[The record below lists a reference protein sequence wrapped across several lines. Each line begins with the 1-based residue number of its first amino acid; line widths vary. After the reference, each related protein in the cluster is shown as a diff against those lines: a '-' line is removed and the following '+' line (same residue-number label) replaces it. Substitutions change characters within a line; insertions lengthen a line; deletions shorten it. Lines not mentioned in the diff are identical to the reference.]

1 VNVMPYRPVEPPL
14 FAHLSPLAV
23 KKLVE
28 LDPTP
33 YLLIDVRHP
42 DSSRMEPKL
51 FEDSIN
57 IPGTFSP
64 SWLYPIL
71 NRSVQNPLVS
81 ANLM

>member
-1 VNVMPYRPVEPPL
+1 MNVMPYRPVEPPL

-64 SWLYPIL
+64 SW
-71 NRSVQNPLVS
+71 
-81 ANLM
+81 